1 MISLSG
7 VLKAARLP
15 ALAALVT
22 MQGAAASFA
31 ADPIILKYGT
41 TLPGNHYLSEHLY
54 KPFMAGVERETHG
67 EIKFEYYP
75 ASQLGK
81 DATILLKSGLL
92 DLAMVIPGLAPEKYP
107 LSAVVDLPQI
117 ADSACEG
124 SHKAWVLAQPGG
136 VLDKLEYKPAG
147 IRALSAQLLAPY
159 ALHTRSKKVDS
170 LADVKGLKLWVS
182 GAVQQEAV
190 SEMGGI
196 PIRIPSPELYDAATR
211 GTVDGALFPYT
222 GITQYNLDPVLK
234 NAVSGVTFGTGMSF
248 IGTTEKRWASLSEAQ
263 RKIITDEINKA
274 SESFCKWADETDAG
288 IRKKLSETSGYTVSE
303 LTPEARKEFSAAL
316 AAVGD
321 KWAKGM
327 DSRGRP
333 GTMVLK
339 AIREAPG
346 Q

>member
-1 MISLSG
+1 MISWSL

-15 ALAALVT
+15 AFAALVT
-22 MQGAAASFA
+22 LHGAAASVA
-31 ADPIILKYGT
+31 ADPITLKFGT
-41 TLPGNHYLSEHLY
+41 TLPGNHYLSEQLY
-54 KPFMAGVERETHG
+54 KKFMAGVERETNG

-81 DATILLKSGLL
+81 DATTLLKSGLL
-92 DLAMVIPGLAPEKYP
+92 DMAMLIPGLAPEKYP

-117 ADSACEG
+117 AGSACEG
-124 SHKAWVLAQPGG
+124 SHKAWVLVQPGG
-136 VLDKLEYKPAG
+136 VLDKLEYNPAG

-159 ALHTRSKKVDS
+159 ALHTRSKKIEK
-170 LADVKGLKLWVS
+170 LADVKGVKLWVS

-190 SEMGGI
+190 AEMGGI
-196 PIRIPSPELYDAATR
+196 PIRIPSTELYDAATR

-222 GITQYNLDPVLK
+222 GITQYNLEPVLK
-234 NAVSGVTFGTGMSF
+234 NAVSGVTFGTGLSF
-248 IGTTEKRWASLSEAQ
+248 IGTTEKRWATLSDKHRAV
-263 RKIITDEINKA
+263 IADEIGKA
-274 SESFCKWADETDAG
+274 SASFCKWADETDEG
-288 IRKKLSETSGYTVSE
+288 IRKKLSETSGYTVPE
-303 LTPEARKEFSAAL
+303 LTPEARKEFGAAL

-327 DSRGRP
+327 DERGRP
-333 GTMVLK
+333 GSTVLK